1 MKVLIFVN
9 TYLPEVRSA
18 SSLYGELAEDLVHGG
33 DQVTVVTGVPR
44 QNLPPQDARRYRG
57 RFLFREWRNGV
68 RVVRL
73 PVVGMPRNVPGL
85 RAIEQF
91 VLAGEYALGALPL
104 SRPDVA
110 LVYSPP
116 LPLALSADAVRRARG
131 VPFVMNVQDVYPQ
144 AAVDLGLLKSRRL
157 IALAERMERYAYRRA
172 AAIAVHSDGNK
183 ALLERHGAD
192 GTKVSVLP
200 NWVDTQRIQPAP
212 RANAF
217 RAEHG
222 LGDAFVVSFAG
233 TMGFA
238 QGLDGVLE
246 AAALLRD
253 APDVRF
259 ALVGDGSLR
268 PALVRK
274 AQELRLANVTF
285 LPMQPPERYPGVLA
299 ASDACLVTLSA
310 DVKTPVVP
318 AKLLDVLAS
327 GRPALAVMPEGD
339 AADIVRRSGGGIV
352 VPPGDPLTLAYAV
365 RALANDPARRS
376 ALGAAGR
383 AYAVAEVSRPV
394 GVGRFRDLLARV
406 AAHTGRP

>member
-1 MKVLIFVN
+1 MKVLIFVSS
-9 TYLPEVRSA
+9 YLPEVRSA
-18 SSLYGELAEDLVHGG
+18 SSLYGELAEDLARGG

-44 QNLPPQDARRYRG
+44 QNLPPEDERKYRRRI
-57 RFLFREWRNGV
+57 FFREWRNGV

-73 PVVGMPRNVPGL
+73 PVLGVPRNVPGL
-85 RAIEQF
+85 RAVEQF
-91 VLAGEYALGALPL
+91 LMAGGYASGALPL
-104 SRPDVA
+104 QRADVA

-116 LPLALSADAVRRARG
+116 LPLVLSADVVRRVRG

-157 IALAERMERYAYRRA
+157 IALAERMERYAYRCA

-183 ALLERHGAD
+183 TLLERRGAEAA
-192 GTKVSVLP
+192 KVSVLP

-222 LGDAFVVSFAG
+222 LGDDFVVSFAG

-259 ALVGDGSLR
+259 VLVGDGSLR
-268 PALVRK
+268 PALTRK
-274 AQELRLANVTF
+274 AQDLRLANVTF
-285 LPMQPPERYPGVLA
+285 IPMQSPDRYPAVLA

-310 DVKTPVVP
+310 GVKTPVVP
-318 AKLLDVLAS
+318 AKLLDVFAS

-339 AADIVRRSGGGIV
+339 AADIVRRADGGIV
-352 VPPGDPLTLAYAV
+352 IPPGDPAALASAV
-365 RALANDPARRS
+365 RALARDPARRTR
-376 ALGAAGR
+376 LGAAGR

-406 AAHTGRP
+406 AVRAKTT